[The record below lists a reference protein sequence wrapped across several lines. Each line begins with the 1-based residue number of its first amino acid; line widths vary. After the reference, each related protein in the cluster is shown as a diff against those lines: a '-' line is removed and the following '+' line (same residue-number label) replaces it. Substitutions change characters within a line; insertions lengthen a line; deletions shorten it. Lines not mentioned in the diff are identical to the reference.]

1 MKKLLLLSGL
11 VFSLLIAV
19 NTFAMA
25 EDKIS
30 DTPPSVVTICI
41 DGQPAELTTPSIL
54 INSTTYVSIRDF
66 SMAMGADSVSWDN
79 GTATVCAPG
88 LNVTATVG
96 NIYLVAN
103 ERYLFVPNGCIMV
116 GNTMMV
122 PVRVMA
128 KAFDA
133 SIEWDGQTHTVYLN
147 KGSGAIIPGSI
158 FYDKD
163 DLYWLSRIINA
174 EARGERLTGKIAV
187 GAVIMNRVASPQFPD
202 TVYKVIFDKQYG
214 VQFTPAY
221 SGAINNTPNEQC
233 IIAAKIA
240 LDGGNTAGNSLYF
253 TSTSNCWAAKTRP
266 FAITIGNHSFYA

>member
-11 VFSLLIAV
+11 VFSLLLV
-19 NTFAMA
+19 VTTFAVA
-25 EDKIS
+25 ENNIS
-30 DTPPSVVTICI
+30 DTPSTVVTICI
-41 DGQPAELTTPSIL
+41 DGQSAELTTSPIL
-54 INSTTYVSIRDF
+54 LDSTTYVSIRDF
-66 SMAMGADSVSWDN
+66 SMAMGADNVSWDN
-79 GTATVCAPG
+79 GTAAVFAPD

-103 ERYLFVPNGCIMV
+103 GRYLFVPNGCLMV
-116 GNTMMV
+116 NNVMMV

-133 SIEWDGQTHTVYLN
+133 SIEWDGGTHTVYVT
-147 KGSGAIIPGSI
+147 KGSGAITPGSN

-163 DLYWLSRIINA
+163 DLYWMSRIINA
-174 EARGERLTGKIAV
+174 EARGERLTGKIAI
-187 GAVIMNRVASPQFPD
+187 GGVIMNRIASPLFPD
-202 TVYKVIFDKQYG
+202 TVYDVIFDKQYG

-221 SGAINNTPNEQC
+221 SGAIYNTPSEQC

-240 LDGGNTAGNSLYF
+240 LDCGNTAGDSLYF
-253 TSTSNCWAAKTRP
+253 TSTSNCWAAKARP

>member
-11 VFSLLIAV
+11 VFSLLFAV
-19 NTFAMA
+19 NTFALA
-25 EDKIS
+25 EDKNS

-54 INSTTYVSIRDF
+54 LNSTTYVSIRDF
-66 SMAMGADSVSWDN
+66 STAMGADSVNWDN

-88 LNVTATVG
+88 LNVTATAG

-103 ERYLFVPNGCIMV
+103 GRYLFVPNGCLMV
-116 GNTMMV
+116 NDMMMV

-133 SIEWDGQTHTVYLN
+133 SIEWDGQTHTVYIK

-187 GAVIMNRVASPQFPD
+187 GGVIMNRVASPIFPD
-202 TVYKVIFDKQYG
+202 TVYNVIFDKRYG

-221 SGAINNTPNEQC
+221 SGAIYNTPSEQC

-240 LDGGNTAGNSLYF
+240 LDGGNTAGDSLYF

-266 FAITIGNHSFYA
+266 LAITIGNHSFYA